1 MRRITHKTTKAQL
14 ALKSYNKK
22 NLMSDE
28 VASTVQS
35 EINNLSDLR
44 HPSIMRLYEV
54 IDEFSQVHL
63 VMELCTGIPFTHVL
77 KKTPDQKLPV
87 RNCLSVFR

>member
-1 MRRITHKTTKAQL
+1 L

-22 NLMSDE
+22 NLMSEE
-28 VASTVQS
+28 VAKTVQS
-35 EINNLSDLR
+35 EINNLSELR

-63 VMELCTGIPFTHVL
+63 LM
-77 KKTPDQKLPV
+77 
-87 RNCLSVFR
+87 

>member
-1 MRRITHKTTKAQL
+1 
-14 ALKSYNKK
+14 
-22 NLMSDE
+22 MSEE

-63 VMELCTGIPFTHVL
+63 VMELCTGIPLTHVL
-77 KKTPDQKLPV
+77 KKTPEQKLPV
-87 RNCLSVFR
+87 RSCLSVFK